1 MNIIEIT
8 NAYESAEEA
17 LADWSILD
25 EPEVESVARAV
36 SRQMARDYPHALE
49 VEDAYQEAVVFLAS
63 RPAVARRALSDGP
76 GMLNRWLVQRMR
88 DKFLTDQKRRSEH
101 KSWEVNQDQLE
112 AQGY

>member
-17 LADWSILD
+17 LADWSILS

-36 SRQMARDYPHALE
+36 SRQMARDYPHTLE
-49 VEDAYQEAVVFLAS
+49 ADDAYQEAVTFLAT
-63 RPAVARRALSDGP
+63 RPTAARQALAGGP
-76 GMLNRWLVQRMR
+76 GMLNRWLNQRLR
-88 DKFLTDQKRRSEH
+88 NKFLTQQKHRSAH
-101 KSWEVNQDQLE
+101 KSWEVNQAQLE